1 MTSKETVFNEVSEML
16 KQRSI
21 EVEIVDTTRPWGGF
35 FVINENSAQ
44 LFIHHF
50 FSELDK
56 YAFENKRISP
66 KILLVEPHK
75 KLSWQYHFRRS
86 ELWKLIKGEAGIVR
100 SETDELKDTQNMVLN
115 ELIELKTGER
125 HRLVG
130 LNAWGI
136 VAEIWVHT
144 NPAQLSDE
152 DDIVRVSDE
161 FGRS

>member
-1 MTSKETVFNEVSEML
+1 MASKETVFNEVSEML
-16 KQRSI
+16 KQLSI

-56 YAFENKRISP
+56 NAFENKRISP

-152 DDIVRVSDE
+152 SDIVRVSDE